1 MVVARKTVR
10 RKRPAYI
17 TPLVLLKRPTDL
29 FEGFSTRAKYYGAM
43 AAKRLQAIYYSDIEA
58 AINAENKS
66 PTDLVDQITV
76 SIFQK
81 LVEAGEQDLPLV
93 IGKNVRPK
101 RRAYIGPLMSL
112 SRTKYF
118 GAMAAKRLQSKY
130 YANLQA
136 AIDAEKKVVPTD
148 LVKQFTESIVQKL
161 VAAACLQDV
170 PLASCIQDLPL
181 QNSHLTKVDLEVTDT
196 TTQNERRSMALT
208 SASRSVDN
216 IISYDEGCRAE
227 LNGAEAMNHVT
238 YYNSMPNI
246 SASEFGSDVPSG
258 SRSPDSVPV
267 TGKVLKQKRRTIWS
281 RTKKFLL
288 RMLCCSTPTAD

>member
-58 AINAENKS
+58 AIDAENKS

-148 LVKQFTESIVQKL
+148 LVKEFTESIVQKL

-181 QNSHLTKVDLEVTDT
+181 QNSHLTKVD
-196 TTQNERRSMALT
+196 ALT

-227 LNGAEAMNHVT
+227 LNGVEAMNHVT

-246 SASEFGSDVPSG
+246 AASEFGSDVPSG